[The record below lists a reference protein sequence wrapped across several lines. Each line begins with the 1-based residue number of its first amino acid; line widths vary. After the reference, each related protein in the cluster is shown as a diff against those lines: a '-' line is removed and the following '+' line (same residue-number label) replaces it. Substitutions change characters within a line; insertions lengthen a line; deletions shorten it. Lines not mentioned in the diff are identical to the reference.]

1 MKIIGLTGPSGT
13 GKTTISDIAATLGY
27 AIIDC
32 DKVAREVSDN
42 PQLLTALE
50 TEFKEVVIGG
60 VLDRKALAKKAF
72 ATKESTEKLN
82 SIMLPVIAEA
92 IDEKIKNLEK
102 IGVENLLLDAPTLY
116 ESGEDGRCDAV
127 IAVLAREEIRAGR
140 IKARDNLTPDQLAS
154 RLKAT
159 KPDEFYKNRTK
170 YIIYNNGDL
179 LELKGQAITLLQKFK
194 EM

>member
-1 MKIIGLTGPSGT
+1 
-13 GKTTISDIAATLGY
+13 
-27 AIIDC
+27 
-32 DKVAREVSDN
+32 
-42 PQLLTALE
+42 
-50 TEFKEVVIGG
+50 
-60 VLDRKALAKKAF
+60 
-72 ATKESTEKLN
+72 
-82 SIMLPVIAEA
+82 MLPVKAEA

-179 LELKGQAITLLQKFK
+179 LDLKGQATTLLQKFM